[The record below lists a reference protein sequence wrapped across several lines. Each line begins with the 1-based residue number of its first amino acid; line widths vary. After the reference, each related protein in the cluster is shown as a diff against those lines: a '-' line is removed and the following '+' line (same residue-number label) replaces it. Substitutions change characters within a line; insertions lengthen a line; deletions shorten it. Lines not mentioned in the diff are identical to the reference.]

1 MTRYHV
7 LSLKQP
13 WAALLA
19 AGRKT
24 VEIRRWQTGYRGL
37 VLIHAARIPDPRE
50 QAWSHVPADLL
61 DQAQLGGGIVGV
73 GTLSAVQ
80 FYSKSD
86 GFVREQA
93 QHLNDPSWFEPRGLF
108 GFSFV
113 DLRPLPFRRLTGQV
127 RLFTCELED
136 LVLPEMP
143 TRAPAPLGRLQR
155 ILDSLKRL
163 SGPPRGG
170 DPT

>member
-24 VEIRRWQTGYRGL
+24 VEIRGWQTGYRGL

-73 GTLSAVQ
+73 GTLSSVQ
-80 FYSKSD
+80 FYSRAD

-93 QHLNDPSWFEPRGLF
+93 RHLNDPSWFEPRGLF

>member
-24 VEIRRWQTGYRGL
+24 VEIRRWQTSYRGL
-37 VLIHAARIPDPRE
+37 VLIHAARIPDARE

-61 DQAQLGGGIVGV
+61 DQAQLGGGIVGI
-73 GTLSAVQ
+73 GILSAVK
-80 FYSKSD
+80 FYSDAD

-93 QHLNDPSWFEPRGLF
+93 QHLNDPSWFEPTGLF

-113 DLRPLPFRRLTGQV
+113 DLRPLPFRQLTGQV
-127 RLFTCELED
+127 RFFTRELDD
-136 LVLPEMP
+136 LVLPEVQP
-143 TRAPAPLGRLQR
+143 CAPALGQALSHP
-155 ILDSLKRL
+155 SL
-163 SGPPRGG
+163 SDPPRGG
-170 DPT
+170 DLT

>member
-1 MTRYHV
+1 MRYHV

-24 VEIRRWQTGYRGL
+24 VEVRRWQTAYRGL

-61 DQAQLGGGIVGV
+61 EQTRHAGGIVGV
-73 GTLSAVQ
+73 GTLSAIEVYRTPDE
-80 FYSKSD
+80 FAC
-86 GFVREQA
+86 ETA
-93 QHLNDPSWFEPRGLF
+93 QHLNDPSWFEPGGLF

-113 DLRPLPFRRLTGQV
+113 DLRPTPFRRLTGQV
-127 RLFTCELED
+127 RLFHCEMD
-136 LVLPEMP
+136 DFALPEVSRP
-143 TRAPAPLGRLQR
+143 PSGRAAR
-155 ILDSLKRL
+155 ILTSLNRL
-163 SGPPRGG
+163 SDSAKGE
-170 DPT
+170 PT